1 MLTGNNV
8 ILEGVYLFNN
18 ELTTLD
24 LSQNPNVK
32 YLNVEHNRLTTLP
45 TLQHPLLTILIAG
58 YNDLALVDL
67 TQNDRLLKVKLEHN
81 HLAAISVAN
90 IRNLSWLKVSNNQL
104 SSLDLSHNSILTWLE
119 CDSNR
124 INRLDVSK
132 NPNLQWIAAENNH
145 LTELDLSANQKVEGL
160 SLQGNEF
167 SVEAINNLITQL
179 KDVSSVTINENNRA
193 WARILNIAMPN
204 AEKANIAAARDKG
217 WTVITVTT
225 GISTPSVMPDEAQP
239 LYYVTPAGIV
249 SKYPTKG
256 LNIIRYSNGTT
267 RKVIF

>member
-1 MLTGNNV
+1 M
-8 ILEGVYLFNN
+8 IF
-18 ELTTLD
+18 
-24 LSQNPNVK
+24 
-32 YLNVEHNRLTTLP
+32 
-45 TLQHPLLTILIAG
+45 AC
-58 YNDLALVDL
+58 DL

-179 KDVSSVTINENNRA
+179 KDVSSVTINENNRT

-204 AEKANIAAARDKG
+204 AEKANIAAARDKDG
-217 WTVITVTT
+217 
-225 GISTPSVMPDEAQP
+225 
-239 LYYVTPAGIV
+239 
-249 SKYPTKG
+249 
-256 LNIIRYSNGTT
+256 R
-267 RKVIF
+267 